1 MDTYRGHSSLPR
13 RLTEP
18 VVAIGNFDGAHLG
31 HAFIFHEARRL
42 AAARQRQGET
52 VVLTFEPHPAKVLAP
67 TFAPPLI
74 TTPARKLELLAAAG
88 IDVTVLE
95 PFDRALAAMSAEEFV
110 RQVLADG
117 LGARQVVVGYDFT
130 FGAKRSGD
138 VRTLATLGQTHGF
151 GVTVVP
157 PVSVDGLVCSSTKV
171 RELLLEGRVDGAAL
185 LLGREPEVEGEVV
198 RGAGRGRTIG
208 VPTANVASETELSP
222 KNGVYAGW
230 GERLSD
236 GKRWGAAIN
245 IGTNPTFVNGNQVSI
260 EAHLLDCDEDLYG
273 QRLRLGFTQRLRD
286 EKRYNS
292 RDELVAQI
300 GRDIEQAR
308 DCWSRA
314 RTG

>member
-13 RLTEP
+13 RLIEP

-31 HAFIFHEARRL
+31 HAFIFREARRL
-42 AAARQRQGET
+42 ARERSGET
-52 VVLTFEPHPAKVLAP
+52 VILTFDPHPAKVLAP

-74 TTPARKLELLAAAG
+74 TTLPRKLELLGAAG
-88 IDVTVLE
+88 VDVTVLE
-95 PFDRALAAMSAEEFV
+95 PFDRALAAKSAEEFV
-110 RQVLADG
+110 RQVLVEG

-138 VRTLATLGQTHGF
+138 VHTLATLGQTHGF
-151 GVTVVP
+151 AVTVVP

-171 RELLLEGRVDGAAL
+171 REFVLEGRVDGAAL
-185 LLGREPEVEGEVV
+185 LLGRDPEVEGEVV

-208 VPTANVASETELSP
+208 VPTANVNSETELSP

-245 IGTNPTFVNGNQVSI
+245 IGTNPTFVSGNQVSI

-273 QRLRLGFTQRLRD
+273 QRLRLGFTERLRD

-308 DCWSRA
+308 ANWSARP